1 MALGKPAMMIP
12 TNSTTSSGPSL
23 PEPGH
28 HRVRHHEAASRSP
41 VSGAKFGFWHPT
53 FVTLHLWAWYP
64 NPDGI
69 YNPTNRL
76 VRPFNDD

>member
-1 MALGKPAMMIP
+1 MELVERGTYLAGL
-12 TNSTTSSGPSL
+12 
-23 PEPGH
+23 
-28 HRVRHHEAASRSP
+28 
-41 VSGAKFGFWHPT
+41 GAKFGFWHLT

-76 VRPFNDD
+76 VRPFNGG